1 MPQAGA
7 SVSEDDRFVAS
18 VPGDAAI
25 EERDDMAVERLPQD
39 ETLSE
44 DEIESTLYD
53 PTLDLSSYQ
62 RPPVELLE
70 DHSVEVSVT
79 SEEIV
84 ENKNRIKETLE
95 NFGIRIEK
103 IKATIGPTVTLY
115 EIVPSPGV
123 RISKIKNLEDDIALS
138 LSALGIRIIA
148 PIPGKGTIGIEV
160 PNKDKKIVS
169 MYSVIKSVKFQES
182 KYDIPVVL
190 GKTIQDETFVID
202 LAKMPPLLVAG
213 ATGPRASRSA

>member
-115 EIVPSPGV
+115 EIVPVAG
-123 RISKIKNLEDDIALS
+123 RAHFQD
-138 LSALGIRIIA
+138 
-148 PIPGKGTIGIEV
+148 
-160 PNKDKKIVS
+160 
-169 MYSVIKSVKFQES
+169 QES
-182 KYDIPVVL
+182 GGRHRAEPVGPRYPDHRSDTGQGDDRHRGAEQGQEDRVDVL
-190 GKTIQDETFVID
+190 GHQVGEVSGVEVRHSGRAGQDDSGRDVRD
-202 LAKMPPLLVAG
+202 RS
-213 ATGPRASRSA
+213 GPRCRTCS